1 MRFSSFSIILSLGI
15 QARENTQSYQ
25 IRSKVGLREDGG
37 NFFRRNDW
45 ESDVEDEIEELF
57 CDDERLKIEGA
68 QKCKL
73 KDTGKKATFYKMFTC
88 FVDFDY
94 VDSGYVKFLIEV
106 EMPESAS
113 KSDLKSHYEDKIV
126 TTEPATT
133 TSTTTTTNAS
143 TSSTTPPTQD
153 TTTANDETTI
163 ATTETSTQ
171 TSTTTART
179 TTTHKEETT
188 TTTATTTTTTTA
200 TTTTVETAK
209 STTTTSTTT
218 ASTTTTSEGSG
229 DASGESS
236 GEIDSL
242 ELIEVF
248 VDFDDGSGI
257 VPEKTY
263 KFIDVTSLQPQSFVI
278 CVDECEDE
286 GYWMLIGEAFFTIQF
301 HIRHNLGF
309 ISISGF
315 CLLVSGIGFACS
327 KRTRNFIL
335 AVSSALLL
343 GYIGGLIYV
352 GVVEKVDWT
361 LTGGFLG
368 TVTY

>member
-1 MRFSSFSIILSLGI
+1 MGNFEMRFSSFSIIVSLGI

-25 IRSKVGLREDGG
+25 IRSKVGLRDDGG

-45 ESDVEDEIEELF
+45 EGEVEDEIEELF

-68 QKCKL
+68 LKCKL
-73 KDTGKKATFYKMFTC
+73 KDT
-88 FVDFDY
+88 DFDY

-133 TSTTTTTNAS
+133 T
-143 TSSTTPPTQD
+143 
-153 TTTANDETTI
+153 
-163 ATTETSTQ
+163 
-171 TSTTTART
+171 
-179 TTTHKEETT
+179 
-188 TTTATTTTTTTA
+188 TTTTA

-209 STTTTSTTT
+209 STTTSSTTT

-286 GYWMLIGEAFFTIQF
+286 GYWMLIG
-301 HIRHNLGF
+301 F

-368 TVTY
+368 GTSAVLIIIVILGCMKRKKKKVKNDDTENDWTELTERE

>member
-1 MRFSSFSIILSLGI
+1 MGFHNFEMHFSSFSIILSLGI

-25 IRSKVGLREDGG
+25 IRSKVGLRDDGG

-45 ESDVEDEIEELF
+45 EGEVEDEIEELF

-73 KDTGKKATFYKMFTC
+73 KDT
-88 FVDFDY
+88 DFDY

-126 TTEPATT
+126 TTEQATT

-171 TSTTTART
+171 TSTTTAS
-179 TTTHKEETT
+179 
-188 TTTATTTTTTTA
+188 
-200 TTTTVETAK
+200 TTTVETAK

-286 GYWMLIGEAFFTIQF
+286 GYWMLIG
-301 HIRHNLGF
+301 F

-315 CLLVSGIGFACS
+315 CL
-327 KRTRNFIL
+327 
-335 AVSSALLL
+335 
-343 GYIGGLIYV
+343 
-352 GVVEKVDWT
+352 
-361 LTGGFLG
+361 
-368 TVTY
+368 

>member
-1 MRFSSFSIILSLGI
+1 MGNFEMRFSSFSIILSLGI

-25 IRSKVGLREDGG
+25 IRSKVGLSDDGG

-45 ESDVEDEIEELF
+45 EGKVEDEIEELF
-57 CDDERLKIEGA
+57 CRDARLKIEA
-68 QKCKL
+68 AEKCKL
-73 KDTGKKATFYKMFTC
+73 KDT
-88 FVDFDY
+88 DFDNA
-94 VDSGYVKFLIEV
+94 DSGYVKFLIEV
-106 EMPESAS
+106 EMPESAN

-133 TSTTTTTNAS
+133 TSTTTTTTAS
-143 TSSTTPPTQD
+143 TSTTTPPTQD
-153 TTTANDETTI
+153 TTTTTDETTT
-163 ATTETSTQ
+163 ATTETSQ
-171 TSTTTART
+171 TSTTTAST

-209 STTTTSTTT
+209 STTVTSTTT

-309 ISISGF
+309 ISIS
-315 CLLVSGIGFACS
+315 
-327 KRTRNFIL
+327 
-335 AVSSALLL
+335 
-343 GYIGGLIYV
+343 
-352 GVVEKVDWT
+352 
-361 LTGGFLG
+361 
-368 TVTY
+368 

>member
-1 MRFSSFSIILSLGI
+1 MGNFEMRFSSFSIILSLGI

-25 IRSKVGLREDGG
+25 IRSKVGLSDDGG

-45 ESDVEDEIEELF
+45 EGKVEDEIEELF
-57 CDDERLKIEGA
+57 CRDARLKIEAA

-73 KDTGKKATFYKMFTC
+73 KDT
-88 FVDFDY
+88 DFDY

-106 EMPESAS
+106 EMPESTS

-143 TSSTTPPTQD
+143 TSTTTPPTQD

-163 ATTETSTQ
+163 ATTETST
-171 TSTTTART
+171 TTASN

-188 TTTATTTTTTTA
+188 TTTATTTTT
-200 TTTTVETAK
+200 
-209 STTTTSTTT
+209 
-218 ASTTTTSEGSG
+218 SEGSG
-229 DASGESS
+229 EASGESS

-286 GYWMLIGEAFFTIQF
+286 GYWMLIGY
-301 HIRHNLGF
+301 

-368 TVTY
+368 TVTF